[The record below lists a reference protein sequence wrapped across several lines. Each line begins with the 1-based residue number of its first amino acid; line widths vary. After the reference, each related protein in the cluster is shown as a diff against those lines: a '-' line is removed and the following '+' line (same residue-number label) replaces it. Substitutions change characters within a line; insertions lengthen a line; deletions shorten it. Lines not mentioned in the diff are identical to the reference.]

1 MRISDWSSDVC
12 SSDLAEVIDAPVHH
26 AGTAAEDHALASIGD
41 VDPIDAGPEI
51 LAHIDA
57 VLRRDEDMIA
67 AVGRNPQQVGAV
79 LSAAIPQQFCELAG
93 SSAGRDHSRD
103 VTLVTGEARKRGV

>member
-1 MRISDWSSDVC
+1 MFFFKQKTAYERRISDWSSDVC
-12 SSDLAEVIDAPVHH
+12 SSDL
-26 AGTAAEDHALASIGD
+26 
-41 VDPIDAGPEI
+41 DPIDAGPEI

-79 LSAAIPQQFCELAG
+79 LAADIPQQFCDLAG
-93 SSAGRDHSRD
+93 SAADRDHSRD
-103 VTLVTGEARKRGV
+103 VPIVAGAGLDRKSVV

>member
-67 AVGRNPQQVGAV
+67 AVGRKPQQVGAV
-79 LSAAIPQQFCELAG
+79 LAADIPQQFCDLAEIG
-93 SSAGRDHSRD
+93 MASGRDR
-103 VTLVTGEARKRGV
+103 VCQYV